1 MKEQSRTKMLA
12 HDIPLRFVKLLNV
25 ILMTIPFAWCWYGY
39 YVGQMENSFYKK
51 GNLLMLVLFMLVY
64 FMFAR
69 VYSAFLVS
77 VNRISEMVYSQVLA
91 VLITDGI
98 TYLVIVLLVKGFPS
112 VIPGLLAIAGQT
124 VISFVWCT
132 LAHLWYF
139 HTFPPQKTMIV
150 YDVREGMEKLISQYD
165 MQKKFKVEEVLQVEE
180 CLNDMKKLDEMET
193 VFLSGIHSRERNII
207 LKYCI
212 DKHVRV
218 YVIPRVGDVL
228 MSGAKQIHMFHLPM
242 LRIGRYDP
250 QPEYLFLKRLAD
262 IVFAGAATIIL
273 SPIMLITAI
282 AIKAYDGGPV
292 FYSQTRLTKNG
303 REFGVLK
310 FRSMKVNAEK
320 DGVARLSS
328 GENDPRIT
336 PVGRVIRKCRID
348 ELPQLFNILKGDMT
362 IVGPRPERPA
372 IAAEYEKVMPE
383 FRLRLQAKAG
393 LTGYAQVYGKYNTTP
408 YDKLLMDLTYISR
421 PSLLEDMMIM
431 FATVKILFMPE
442 STEGVEEG
450 QITAMQDTS
459 ATRTDKEKKDE
470 Q

>member
-12 HDIPLRFVKLLNV
+12 HDIPLRAVKLLNV

-112 VIPGLLAIAGQT
+112 VIPGLLAIAGQI

-212 DKHVRV
+212 DRHVRV

-228 MSGAKQIHMFHLPM
+228 MSNTLRVLKQYPVKQLVLAGGVAANQGLRERLQQDLPAAFPDTELILAPLKLCGDNGAMI
-242 LRIGRYDP
+242 
-250 QPEYLFLKRLAD
+250 
-262 IVFAGAATIIL
+262 GAAG
-273 SPIMLITAI
+273 
-282 AIKAYDGGPV
+282 YV
-292 FYSQTRLTKNG
+292 QYQHHQ
-303 REFGVLK
+303 FGDATL
-310 FRSMKVNAEK
+310 NA
-320 DGVARLSS
+320 D
-328 GENDPRIT
+328 
-336 PVGRVIRKCRID
+336 
-348 ELPQLFNILKGDMT
+348 
-362 IVGPRPERPA
+362 
-372 IAAEYEKVMPE
+372 
-383 FRLRLQAKAG
+383 
-393 LTGYAQVYGKYNTTP
+393 
-408 YDKLLMDLTYISR
+408 
-421 PSLLEDMMIM
+421 PSLEFDW
-431 FATVKILFMPE
+431 MP
-442 STEGVEEG
+442 G
-450 QITAMQDTS
+450 ML
-459 ATRTDKEKKDE
+459 K
-470 Q
+470 

>member
-12 HDIPLRFVKLLNV
+12 HDIPLRVVKLLNV

-124 VISFVWCT
+124 AISFVWCT

-139 HTFPPQKTMIV
+139 RTFPPQKTMIV

-212 DKHVRV
+212 DRHVRV

-242 LRIGRYDP
+242 LSDWKIRSTAGIPFPETTGGYRLCRCCDHYIVTDHAYYSNCDQSLRWRPCFLLTDP
-250 QPEYLFLKRLAD
+250 SDQKRER
-262 IVFAGAATIIL
+262 VW
-273 SPIMLITAI
+273 
-282 AIKAYDGGPV
+282 
-292 FYSQTRLTKNG
+292 R
-303 REFGVLK
+303 
-310 FRSMKVNAEK
+310 AEIP
-320 DGVARLSS
+320 LHES
-328 GENDPRIT
+328 
-336 PVGRVIRKCRID
+336 KCR
-348 ELPQLFNILKGDMT
+348 
-362 IVGPRPERPA
+362 ERWCGA
-372 IAAEYEKVMPE
+372 SFK
-383 FRLRLQAKAG
+383 R
-393 LTGYAQVYGKYNTTP
+393 
-408 YDKLLMDLTYISR
+408 
-421 PSLLEDMMIM
+421 
-431 FATVKILFMPE
+431 
-442 STEGVEEG
+442 
-450 QITAMQDTS
+450 
-459 ATRTDKEKKDE
+459 
-470 Q
+470 

>member
-12 HDIPLRFVKLLNV
+12 HDIPLRAVKLLNV

-51 GNLLMLVLFMLVY
+51 GNLLMLVLFMLVN

-207 LKYCI
+207 LK
-212 DKHVRV
+212 
-218 YVIPRVGDVL
+218 
-228 MSGAKQIHMFHLPM
+228 
-242 LRIGRYDP
+242 
-250 QPEYLFLKRLAD
+250 
-262 IVFAGAATIIL
+262 
-273 SPIMLITAI
+273 
-282 AIKAYDGGPV
+282 
-292 FYSQTRLTKNG
+292 
-303 REFGVLK
+303 
-310 FRSMKVNAEK
+310 
-320 DGVARLSS
+320 
-328 GENDPRIT
+328 
-336 PVGRVIRKCRID
+336 
-348 ELPQLFNILKGDMT
+348 
-362 IVGPRPERPA
+362 
-372 IAAEYEKVMPE
+372 
-383 FRLRLQAKAG
+383 
-393 LTGYAQVYGKYNTTP
+393 
-408 YDKLLMDLTYISR
+408 
-421 PSLLEDMMIM
+421 
-431 FATVKILFMPE
+431 
-442 STEGVEEG
+442 
-450 QITAMQDTS
+450 
-459 ATRTDKEKKDE
+459 
-470 Q
+470 

>member
-1 MKEQSRTKMLA
+1 MLA
-12 HDIPLRFVKLLNV
+12 HDIPLRVVKLLNV

-124 VISFVWCT
+124 AISFVWCT

-139 HTFPPQKTMIV
+139 RTFPPQKTMIV

-212 DKHVRV
+212 DRHVRV

-262 IVFAGAATIIL
+262 IVFAGAAAIIL

-292 FYSQTRLTKNG
+292 FYKQPRLTKDKQI
-303 REFGVLK
+303 FMILK
-310 FRSMKVNAEK
+310 FRSMKMDSEVKGAQLAKKE
-320 DGVARLSS
+320 D
-328 GENDPRIT
+328 DRIT
-336 PVGRVIRKCRID
+336 PVGKLIRRIHFD
-348 ELPQLFNILKGDMT
+348 ELPQIFNILKGDMSL
-362 IVGPRPERPA
+362 VGPRPERPE
-372 IAAEYEKVMPE
+372 IAKQYETEMPE
-383 FRLRLQAKAG
+383 FSYRLRVKAG
-393 LTGYAQVYGKYNTTP
+393 LTGYAQIFGKYNTTP
-408 YDKLLMDLTYISR
+408 YDKLKLDLHYIQNYSLMLDVKL
-421 PSLLEDMMIM
+421 MIQ
-431 FATVKILFMPE
+431 TVKILFMKE
-442 STEGVEEG
+442 STEGIAAG
-450 QITAMQDTS
+450 QTTAALDI
-459 ATRTDKEKKDE
+459 DKE
-470 Q
+470 